1 MPPTSTFSY
10 HGRTISLSGA
20 ADDDMIYREIVRK
33 GTFYEVSLLEYAASL
48 ISGRDGLV
56 LDVGANIGN
65 HSVYLG
71 TFATDHLIS
80 VEPNPVVLPALRANL
95 AANGVD
101 ATLVEKGL
109 GAEAGRAS
117 VVENAQYP
125 DNYGMAELATGSGT
139 IEIVTL
145 DSVVADWREANTD
158 VPATLIKI
166 DVEGMEMEVLR
177 GATETLARDRPDLLI
192 EAATHTHVDALTA
205 HLAPLGYAS
214 VGHFAATPVHH
225 FSPSPSRAAAARA
238 RWFKIKGDTKRKL
251 RSLRRLA
258 S

>member
-1 MPPTSTFSY
+1 M
-10 HGRTISLSGA
+10 SGA

-33 GTFYEVSLLEYAASL
+33 QTFYEVSLLEYAASL
-48 ISGRDGLV
+48 ISERNGLV

-80 VEPNPVVLPALRANL
+80 VEPNPIVLPALRANL
-95 AANGVD
+95 KANAVD
-101 ATLVEKGL
+101 ATLIEKGL

-117 VVENAQYP
+117 VVENTEYP
-125 DNYGMAELATGSGT
+125 DNYGMAALATGNGT

-145 DSVVADWREANTD
+145 DSVVADWRSQTTSDAP
-158 VPATLIKI
+158 VTLIKI
-166 DVEGMEMEVLR
+166 DVEGMELDVLR
-177 GATETLARDRPDLLI
+177 GATETLTRDRPDLLI
-192 EAATHTHVDALTA
+192 EAATRTHVDALTA

-225 FSPSPSRAAAARA
+225 FSPSPSRKAASRA
-238 RWFKIKGDTKRKL
+238 RWHKIKGDTKRKL